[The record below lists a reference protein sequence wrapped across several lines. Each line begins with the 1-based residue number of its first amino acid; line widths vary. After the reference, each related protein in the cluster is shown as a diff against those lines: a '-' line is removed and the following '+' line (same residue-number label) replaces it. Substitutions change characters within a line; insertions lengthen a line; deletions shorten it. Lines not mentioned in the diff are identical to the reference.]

1 MLDLCFYC
9 TNILRG
15 CCKRAH
21 TLWTLHSVLYS
32 VKLWRRAVPMQDL
45 VLQPGPNECHGAAVH
60 CIVADSH
67 SLRCHGPFLLSC
79 PHHETRAPSYSRE
92 GAKNLM
98 ALISTVLP
106 LYYHFCSLCSFES
119 RVKTLISQYTADN
132 WRGKNCNNAF
142 QLAVFIG
149 DSVRSSSNF
158 PSSSATTCKYDLC
171 HTILLAVL
179 YVSAARS

>member
-1 MLDLCFYC
+1 MLDSCFYC

-21 TLWTLHSVLYS
+21 MLWTLHSVLYS
-32 VKLWRRAVPMQDL
+32 VKLRRRAVLMQEL
-45 VLQPGPNECHGAAVH
+45 VLQPGPNDCHGATVH

-67 SLRCHGPFLLSC
+67 SLRCHGPFFLSC
-79 PHHETRAPSYSRE
+79 PHYETRAPSYSRE

-98 ALISTVLP
+98 ALISTVLR
-106 LYYHFCSLCSFES
+106 CVSLGKKIHES

-132 WRGKNCNNAF
+132 WAGKNCNKVF

-171 HTILLAVL
+171 HTILLTVL